1 METLIVD
8 KNLSKAEKYEVL
20 LPQLQALLN
29 GETDMIAN
37 MANVSA
43 ALHEVFQFFWT
54 GFYIVRNDVLVVGPF
69 QGPIAC
75 SRIAYGH
82 GVCGAAWAQA
92 ETIIVPNVDEFPN
105 HIACS
110 SLSKS
115 EIVVPVF
122 NQGKVIAVLDADS
135 EQLNTFDETDAF
147 YLKKIVELL
156 LA

>member
-8 KNLSKAEKYEVL
+8 KNLSKAEKYEAL
-20 LPQLQALLN
+20 LPQLQALLS
-29 GETDMIAN
+29 GETDVIAN
-37 MANVSA
+37 MANLAA

-54 GFYIVRNDVLVVGPF
+54 GFYIVRNDVLVVAPF

-75 SRIAYGH
+75 SRIAYGR

-92 ETIIVPNVDEFPN
+92 ETIVVPNVDEFPN

-122 NQGKVIAVLDADS
+122 NQGKVIAVLDVDS
-135 EQLNTFDETDAF
+135 KELNTFDETDAF

-156 LA
+156 LV

>member
-20 LPQLQALLN
+20 LPQLQTLLN
-29 GETDMIAN
+29 GETDIIAN
-37 MANVSA
+37 MANLAA

-75 SRIAYGH
+75 SRIAYGR

-122 NQGKVIAVLDADS
+122 NQGKVIAVLDVDS
-135 EQLNTFDETDAF
+135 KELNTFDETDKY
-147 YLKKIVELL
+147 YLEKVVELL
-156 LA
+156 A